1 VSRTVMI
8 MRMLIKGFIDGEI
21 GCIDFSIWSNELLYN
36 RNIVS
41 DKVCI
46 WIRKKCG
53 CLAELV
59 W

>member
-1 VSRTVMI
+1 MI

-53 CLAELV
+53 CLAELA